1 MDAMEDKTYKQAWE
15 ELLSKAK
22 QELRDEVDKRL
33 TRIAGNTVA
42 SVVED
47 MPEGREKERMRR
59 ILLMGKV
66 ALAFELAQKRNPL
79 LWLMALKQ
87 DEIDEL
93 SNFVIELYMEGN
105 GAGTGTN
112 D

>member
-1 MDAMEDKTYKQAWE
+1 MDVMEDKTYKQAWE
-15 ELLSKAK
+15 ELLSNARK
-22 QELRDEVDKRL
+22 ELREEVDKRL
-33 TRIAGNTVA
+33 TKIVGNTVV
-42 SVVED
+42 SLVED
-47 MPEGREKERMRR
+47 MPDGGQREHVRR

-79 LWLMALKQ
+79 LWLTALKQ

-93 SNFVIELYMEGN
+93 SNFVIELYTEVN
-105 GAGTGTN
+105 DTGADTS